1 MTEHDEDM
9 LSDINK
15 ALNESVQNLDGEIRS
30 KLSQTRYHALEQ
42 NEIEN
47 HSILFSV
54 WAIPLGSIAVAA
66 VLALVWFINP
76 GMEISE
82 KNSLVN
88 ERSHQAV
95 NGGDLSDE
103 SLFNEDLFSEK
114 LFSEEYWQEDPDLM
128 EELEFVAWL
137 IEDEEFLNVEPS
149 SAGGVSGNQFA
160 G

>member
-82 KNSLVN
+82 KNSLVS
-88 ERSHQAV
+88 EQSHQAV

-103 SLFNEDLFSEK
+103 SLFSDELFG
-114 LFSEEYWQEDPDLM
+114 EEYWQEDPDLM

-149 SAGGVSGNQFA
+149 SAGGVSGNQFS